1 MTLPNI
7 QIVTQPLRGPRLVDD
22 YFAGAPALAP
32 FFTGSPWDPDAYRRR
47 AEAVG
52 ARFDRAARERVA
64 AAMRPVGAGTTERL
78 AALVREDGFF
88 VTTGQQTGLFTG
100 PLYTIYKALSA
111 IRLASALEPV
121 LGKPVLPLFWLAST
135 DHDFE
140 EVNHAE
146 LLDGQNVLHRVE
158 LPSDPAAAP
167 VSMARRVLGPGVE
180 GTLDQLAQALPPS
193 EFAPPL
199 LDLVRK
205 AYRPDATMAQAF
217 EEMFAGV
224 LASFQLVLVDPSH
237 PELKRLAAP
246 VIRREIAHAAENEA
260 ALERQTARLVEAG
273 YHAQVGVGGG
283 AVNVSYEDESGR
295 ERLVREDGSFLL
307 RRTKRRLAEAE
318 VEALLEREPER
329 FSANVLLRPVVE
341 SALFPTVAYTAGPA
355 ELSYLAQTGCL
366 FKAHGLEMP
375 LVYPRASVL
384 LLERK
389 VAKVVEKYG
398 LAPDDFRQP
407 VREVAA
413 RIVRDEM
420 PPEVA
425 AAVAALRRSLD
436 EGYGALIEAAQRLD
450 PTLKGPLTAA
460 RNGSHVAL
468 REAEKKILSHAK
480 ARSAETVEQ
489 LEKAAVNL
497 FPHGTPQERVLNV
510 LQYLARYGPELL
522 PAIAQALP
530 IALGEAAPAWRGVEC
545 RTA

>member
-64 AAMRPVGAGTTERL
+64 AAMRPVGAGTAERL
-78 AALVREDGFF
+78 EALVREDGFF

-111 IRLASALEPV
+111 IRLAGALEAL

-135 DHDFE
+135 DHDFD
-140 EVNHAE
+140 EVNHVE
-146 LLDGQNVLHRVE
+146 LLDAQNALHRLE
-158 LPSDPAAAP
+158 LPSDPAAPP
-167 VSMARRVLGPGVE
+167 VSMARRVLGAGVE
-180 GTLDQLAQALPPS
+180 STLDELAQALPPS

-199 LDLVRK
+199 LDLARK
-205 AYRPDATMAQAF
+205 AYRPEATMAEAF

-246 VIRREIAHAAENEA
+246 VLAREIAHAAEHEA
-260 ALERQTARLVEAG
+260 ALERQSARLVAAG
-273 YHAQVGVGGG
+273 YHAQVSVGGG
-283 AVNVSYEDESGR
+283 AVNVSYEDETGR
-295 ERLVREDGSFLL
+295 ERLVREDGRFLL

-318 VEALLEREPER
+318 VEALLESEPER

-341 SALFPTVAYTAGPA
+341 SALFPTVAYVGGPA
-355 ELSYLAQTGCL
+355 ELSYFAQTGCL
-366 FKAHGLEMP
+366 FRAHGLEMP
-375 LVYPRASVL
+375 LVYPRASVTL
-384 LLERK
+384 VERK
-389 VAKVVEKYG
+389 VATVVEKFG
-398 LAPDDFRQP
+398 LGIEDFRQP
-407 VREVAA
+407 VRELAA
-413 RIVRDEM
+413 RIIRDEM

-425 AAVAALRRSLD
+425 EAAAALRRSLH
-436 EGYGALIEAAQRLD
+436 EGYAALAQAAQRLD

-460 RNGSHVAL
+460 RNSSDVAL

-497 FPHGTPQERVLNV
+497 YPHGIPQERVLNG

-522 PAIAQALP
+522 PAIAEALP
-530 IALGEAAPAWRGVEC
+530 IALGEQAPTWQGVDC
-545 RTA
+545 ATT